1 MATATAPRKTISIY
15 DYPEHLNPFHE
26 EDNHNKIRFWTLGK
40 RLSRSN
46 SINFSGLKDL
56 RNSWDILVW
65 LWLQRSNFIS
75 RDQREQKSMSL
86 KVLS

>member
-1 MATATAPRKTISIY
+1 MATATAPRKTVSIY

-46 SINFSGLKDL
+46 SISFSGLKDL
-56 RNSWDILVW
+56 RNSWG
-65 LWLQRSNFIS
+65 
-75 RDQREQKSMSL
+75 KSGPGRGGEMECQTL
-86 KVLS
+86 ND